1 METIG
6 RALMSALS
14 SEILCPSPFLPDCN
28 PSASSLEDVPVKC
41 IRVEFESLLEVCPRL
56 RPKTRNL
63 HSKQN
68 GSKPHTGTIQQ
79 KRGSAML
86 VGVGGSGKQ
95 SLARHR
101 AKFRRQGKRDIQT
114 LCPKPSSIALQ
125 KDPET
130 LNPKPCSNCC
140 PMPSNSKP

>member
-6 RALMSALS
+6 LGALMSALS
-14 SEILCPSPFLPDCN
+14 PEILCPSPFLPGVCN
-28 PSASSLEDVPVKC
+28 PSASSLEDVPVNC
-41 IRVEFESLLEVCPRL
+41 IRAEFESLLEVCPRL
-56 RPKTRNL
+56 RPKTLNL

-68 GSKPHTGTIQQ
+68 GSKPHAGTIQQ

-101 AKFRRQGKRDIQT
+101 ASFEGKVKGIF
-114 LCPKPSSIALQ
+114 KP
-125 KDPET
+125 
-130 LNPKPCSNCC
+130 
-140 PMPSNSKP
+140 